1 MITIPTWITLARL
14 FGIPFLFYS
23 LYQSTATA
31 GWLSL
36 GIFLIL
42 SLTDWLDG
50 YLARRLKQ
58 TSDLGKFL
66 DPLVDKLL
74 ILAPLLVLVEQNQ
87 VPAWGVFLILF
98 RELAIAGWRVNQP
111 VITGANQ
118 WGKLKT
124 VTQIVAIAV
133 LIAPVPSF
141 GKALGLGLFWLAVV
155 ITLVSGV
162 AYLWPRKSS
171 SLGHVSPSKP
181 QTSQEL
187 TSDVTNVTKHLQQL
201 QLVYHMATELS
212 QFRGGFLARVT
223 HELRSPLNSILGTH
237 QLILSDLC
245 EDATEEREFIR
256 LAHQATLRMIDL
268 LDTVLKVAKVEQG
281 RLPLTLEPVS
291 ITTLLADVQ
300 QLITIPIRDRNL
312 TLLVFLPADDITVL
326 GDAHWLQQVL
336 LNILDTAIRGMEDGT
351 MRLSAEIPVSSL
363 DAHILI
369 ETQCPAHYWADP
381 VDFLSNQ
388 PETVADL
395 QFSSGLNILL
405 DQMILEQMGGR
416 LEIITTKP
424 GWTRLQ
430 CVVPLST

>member
-14 FGIPFLFYS
+14 FGIPLLFYS
-23 LYQSTATA
+23 LYQSTSAA
-31 GWLSL
+31 RWLSL

-87 VPAWGVFLILF
+87 VPAWGAFLIFF

-133 LIAPVPSF
+133 LIAPIPSF
-141 GKALGLGLFWLAVV
+141 GKTLGLSFFWLAVV
-155 ITLVSGV
+155 ITLVSGAV
-162 AYLWPRKSS
+162 YLWPRQSS
-171 SLGHVSPSKP
+171 SPDHASTSKQ
-181 QTSQEL
+181 QTSQKL
-187 TSDVTNVTKHLQQL
+187 TSDVTQHLQQL

-291 ITTLLADVQ
+291 IATLLADVQ

-312 TLLVFLPADDITVL
+312 TLLVFPPAEDEDIEVL

-351 MRLSAEIPVSSL
+351 IRLSAEIPVSSL

-369 ETQCPAHYWADP
+369 EMQCPAHYWADP

-388 PETVADL
+388 PETLADL

-416 LEIITTKP
+416 LEIITTEP

>member
-14 FGIPFLFYS
+14 FGIPFLFYG
-23 LYQSTATA
+23 LYQPTSTAR
-31 GWLSL
+31 WISL

-58 TSDLGKFL
+58 TSNLGKFL

-124 VTQIVAIAV
+124 VTQIVAISV
-133 LIAPVPSF
+133 LIAPVPAF
-141 GKALGLGLFWLAVV
+141 GKRLGLGLFWLAVA
-155 ITLVSGV
+155 ITLVSGAV
-162 AYLWPRKSS
+162 YLWPRKSS
-171 SLGHVSPSKP
+171 PLNHAKASKQ

-187 TSDVTNVTKHLQQL
+187 EADLPQHLQQL

-245 EDATEEREFIR
+245 EDAAEEREFIR
-256 LAHQATLRMIDL
+256 LAHQATLRMIDM

-291 ITTLLADVQ
+291 LATLLVDVQ
-300 QLITIPIRDRNL
+300 QLTTLPIRDQNL
-312 TLLVFLPADDITVL
+312 TLLVSPPEKDIEVL
-326 GDAHWLQQVL
+326 GDARWLQHVL
-336 LNILDTAIRGMEDGT
+336 LNILDTAIRSMEDGT
-351 MRLSAEIPVSSL
+351 IRLLAEIPASSP

-369 ETQCPAHYWADP
+369 EAQCPAHYWTDP

-388 PETVADL
+388 PETLADL

-416 LEIITTKP
+416 LEMITTEP